1 MQNFWSSIFNYLVNL
16 IINHFKEAY
25 DKNYP
30 KIRMVLINFFALFL
44 WGPATAQN
52 PCEGRGACDALLINK
67 GRPWDYKISSLEL
80 PRILATQV
88 PDLKE
93 KQILE
98 SLITVFNASTIKG
111 IALLNG
117 EKIIHFAL
125 KDNIPEDAMFYG
137 LSVGKT
143 VTAIAAGQ
151 AICRKLIDLNSKVVD
166 VLPEFSN
173 LDIGNASL
181 KDLLKMS
188 SGTWEGLRDANV
200 ATQDQF
206 REIWSGRLSIRD
218 LMLQTK
224 VNTAEKELFGKSRQ
238 PGSVFAYRNSD
249 PEMVALMI
257 AKVTGMPF
265 SNWVEQSVLKAIP
278 IAGPGILRTDR
289 HQNSFASGAVQLT
302 LMDWARF
309 AVWVRDAYDGEDCLG
324 NFLRES
330 TKPQISARGP
340 NGPFMQF
347 NHYGYFTWVG
357 HKMVPDSFYAH
368 GVGGQIV
375 AWNKRNKRI
384 MVVFSNE
391 SPANELGAIYRD
403 WSKLP

>member
-1 MQNFWSSIFNYLVNL
+1 MTRITKSSIRLSS
-16 IINHFKEAY
+16 II
-25 DKNYP
+25 
-30 KIRMVLINFFALFL
+30 FALLL
-44 WGPATAQN
+44 WEPAIAQN

-67 GRPWDYKISSLEL
+67 GRPWDYNVSSLES
-80 PRILATQV
+80 PRILSTQA

-93 KQILE
+93 KQVLE
-98 SLITVFNASTIKG
+98 SLTAVFNVSSIKG
-111 IALLNG
+111 VALLNG
-117 EKIIHFAL
+117 DKLIHLAL

-151 AICRKLIDLNSKVVD
+151 AICKKLINLDTKVVD

-173 LDIGNASL
+173 TDMGKASL
-181 KDLLKMS
+181 QNLLTMS

-206 REIWSGRLSIRD
+206 REIWSGRLSILE
-218 LMLQTK
+218 LMLQPK
-224 VNTAEKELFGKSRQ
+224 VNTAEKELFGKLRQ

-289 HQNSFASGAVQLT
+289 HQHSFASGAVQLT

-309 AVWVRDAYDGEDCLG
+309 AAWVRDAYDGQDCLG
-324 NFLRES
+324 NFLRDAAR
-330 TKPQISARGP
+330 PQLSARGP
-340 NGPFMQF
+340 NGPFTQF
-347 NHYGYFTWVG
+347 NHYGYFTWVD

-375 AWNKRNKRI
+375 AWNKKNKRT

-403 WSKLP
+403 WSKLL